1 MISSGNSFSV
11 SVLLSVEGYAGR
23 SLLGGSVLWGL
34 GEVRA
39 NTRAAATASA

>member
-1 MISSGNSFSV
+1 MSSGKSLRV
-11 SVLLSVEGYAGR
+11 SVLLSLAGYAG
-23 SLLGGSVLWGL
+23 SFLLGGSVLCGL